1 MKSLHIIRNLD
12 DQLACMA
19 IRTSSSGEDALLLMQ
34 DGVYGEFQF
43 DSVKIYACQEDLLA
57 RKIEKGY
64 QPVSFQ
70 EIAEMII
77 EYDRTIVW

>member
-1 MKSLHIIRNLD
+1 MKSLHIIRNIE

-19 IRTSSSGEDALLLMQ
+19 IQSSSNGEDALLLMQ
-34 DGVYGEFQF
+34 DGVYGEYQF
-43 DSVKIYACQEDLLA
+43 DTVKIYACQEDLLA

-64 QPVSFQ
+64 QQVSYQ
-70 EIAEMII
+70 RIAEMII